1 MPVIGYLQILSAVA
15 SERVTAAFVRGM
27 TERGFEIGRNIASS
41 IDTRT
46 ATSARCLRLL
56 SGIEQR
62 GRKAVL
68 LRTGPSDSLATS
80 ISELARQHADVLV
93 VTADPIFTNRRAE
106 LVALASAHRVAAIY
120 QWSLF
125 VAAGGLMSYG
135 ADLEDVYREAGH
147 YTARVLKGE
156 KPGDLP
162 VQQPTKFQLSIN
174 MKVARDLDLTIPAT
188 LLALADEVID

>member
-1 MPVIGYLQILSAVA
+1 
-15 SERVTAAFVRGM
+15 
-27 TERGFEIGRNIASS
+27 
-41 IDTRT
+41 
-46 ATSARCLRLL
+46 
-56 SGIEQR
+56 
-62 GRKAVL
+62 
-68 LRTGPSDSLATS
+68 
-80 ISELARQHADVLV
+80 LV

-156 KPGDLP
+156 KPGYLP